1 MSVKRFMILVL
12 AVVMLA
18 ALVPAYAQGGG
29 TIEYNSTVTGEMTIE
44 NFELAYTFSGAAGD
58 VVIASVEPVDFLGD
72 FESPTLT
79 LTAADGTVVAYRTGY
94 SSVDVAA
101 VLPADGDYTL
111 TVGRQDGATG
121 TSVGEFYLSL
131 WLPEVL
137 ASGSSVTGSTDSDSV
152 VYYAV
157 KDLAAFTLSYE
168 KSNGDF
174 GPEIAINAIITEPDY
189 ADEFGYLGDLAA
201 IYGSIVKAGSMT
213 IEGDESVYVIKIDEA
228 LFDFNI
234 STVTADYTLTI
245 E

>member
-12 AVVMLA
+12 AVAMLA

-29 TIEYNSTVTGEMTIE
+29 TIEYNSTVTGEMTNE

-94 SSVDVAA
+94 SSADIAA
-101 VLPADGDYTL
+101 VLPADGDYSL
-111 TVGRQDGATG
+111 TVGREDGPDG

-152 VYYAV
+152 VFYAV
-157 KDLAAFTLSYE
+157 KDLAAFSLSYE
-168 KSNGDF
+168 KSGGDF
-174 GPEIAINAIITEPDY
+174 GPEISVNAIITEPDY
-189 ADEFGYLGDLAA
+189 ADEFGYLDDLAA
-201 IYGSIVKAGSMT
+201 IYGSVITAGSMT
-213 IEGDESVYVIKIDEA
+213 IDGSESVYVIKIDEA
-228 LFDFNI
+228 LFDFNF